1 MLSLGLE
8 GGTRNRR
15 LLKCDLDA
23 EETSRWRRHGDGSG
37 ATALQPRGKHRL
49 RESLGPQQ
57 ERCTA
62 WLVSPLSILYDSCT

>member
-15 LLKCDLDA
+15 LLKCGLDA

-37 ATALQPRGKHRL
+37 ATALQPWGKAQTE
-49 RESLGPQQ
+49 REPGAPAGGVRSLA
-57 ERCTA
+57 CLTA
-62 WLVSPLSILYDSCT
+62 FNSL